1 MDQVIHV
8 SPTEQAARE
17 ICEAMAGVAIEALE
31 EVAALAKLAL
41 ISMESPSA
49 HCSPETIAAALNAI
63 SRASDEAIGLLVSE
77 TATIGCSYQNSAA
90 DRRRNAIAAAR
101 FLKGG
106 GGVAKIQHRCNLW
119 IPRIQLFLRR
129 PLGRFFLA

>member
-106 GGVAKIQHRCNLW
+106 GGGGGSKNTT
-119 IPRIQLFLRR
+119 
-129 PLGRFFLA
+129 

>member
-63 SRASDEAIGLLVSE
+63 SRASDEAIGHLVSE
-77 TATIGCSYQNSAA
+77 TATIGFSYQNSAA